1 MTKDIIFEV
10 RPVDY
15 ERLLFLK
22 KNDEVF
28 KDEDPGEIISGLI
41 ISFIGVSFA
50 GIVSLDRLG
59 PTANARS

>member
-1 MTKDIIFEV
+1 MTKDVIIEV
-10 RPVDY
+10 RDVDY

-41 ISFIGVSFA
+41 I
-50 GIVSLDRLG
+50 LR
-59 PTANARS
+59 TAEIKKRMSE